1 MSMSFDRRAA
11 VKRLRLLVY
20 TPKSEIN
27 SFRNKIEETFA
38 CPILPNHVECSEHN
52 YGGVVCDV
60 LAPEIYASRR
70 VMMYIHGGSFVG
82 GSRASWRGFCAR
94 LANKSYSRIVVPE
107 FRLAPA
113 HPFPAAIEDM
123 QAVFRALFTEEQ
135 VACALD
141 SNTAEKPAMP
151 EIIIAADGSGA
162 SIAMALLF
170 NLRERYRAC
179 ISHVILLSPWL
190 DMSTDSPLFDGK
202 KMYDEV
208 MWGDSLHHSGL
219 VYTYASNLGNPLVSP
234 LKSEKELL
242 AGFPPVYIQM
252 GEKEI
257 LLGDAQKFKLLM
269 ESAGVECTL
278 DVWPGMMHLFQFAD
292 DYLWET
298 HLAIEK
304 LGKIVS
310 ETGGRPS
317 QVCID
322 NKPRLEESIKSDA

>member
-1 MSMSFDRRAA
+1 MSFDRRAA

-20 TPKSEIN
+20 TSKSEIN
-27 SFRNKIEETFA
+27 SFRTKIEETFA
-38 CPILPNHVECSEHN
+38 CPVLPNHVEWSEHN

-94 LANKSYSRIVVPE
+94 LANKSYSRVVIPE
-107 FRLAPA
+107 FRLAPS
-113 HPFPAAIEDM
+113 HPFPAAIEDV

-135 VACALD
+135 VACALNSD
-141 SNTAEKPAMP
+141 TADKNVMP

-170 NLRERYRAC
+170 NLKERYRSC

-190 DMSTDSPLFDGK
+190 DMSPDSPLFDGK

-208 MWGDSLHHSGL
+208 MWGDSLHLSGL

-242 AGFPPVYIQM
+242 AGFPSLYIQM

-257 LLGDAQKFKLLM
+257 LLSDAQKFKLLM
-269 ESAGVECTL
+269 ESAGVKCTL

-310 ETGGRPS
+310 ETDGCPS
-317 QVCID
+317 KVCID
-322 NKPRLEESIKSDA
+322 NKPRLEESIKTDA